1 MDSVKHND
9 LLQKQIKKY
18 TKGYP
23 IPTEL
28 MPLLDNIS
36 ETYDNFERDQE
47 LIERVMNVS
56 SEELL
61 DANQELK
68 KINEEMDRFVYSTS
82 HDLRAPLL
90 SILGLL
96 NIIEKENKQYDIQG
110 YLKLLRDSTVNL
122 DKFISDI
129 IDYSRNSRLDVEKK
143 EVDIAEII
151 NESFKHLNYLPGCS
165 TLLKLVNIDAKE
177 KFYCDQRR
185 LTIIFNNL
193 ISNAIKYQNT
203 NISDSFVNI
212 EAVIDEK
219 QMKVEIED
227 NGIGIEQTYLQK
239 IFDMF
244 YRASPDSK
252 GSGLGLY
259 IVKEAIQK
267 LEGQISVDS
276 TFGMGT
282 KFTIIIPNLERH

>member
-1 MDSVKHND
+1 MDSNHLHH
-9 LLQKQIKKY
+9 LLQKQINKY
-18 TKGYP
+18 ASDTP
-23 IPTEL
+23 IPAGL
-28 MPLLDNIS
+28 NNLLNDIS
-36 ETYDNFERDQE
+36 QTYTNFERDQE

-143 EVDIAEII
+143 EVDIGEII

-177 KFYCDQRR
+177 KFYCDERR

-193 ISNAIKYQNT
+193 ISNAIKYQNASL
-203 NISDSFVNI
+203 SDSFINI
-212 EAVIDEK
+212 EAMIDEK
-219 QMKVEIED
+219 AMTVQIED
-227 NGIGIEQTYLQK
+227 NGIGIDATYLQK

-267 LEGQISVDS
+267 LHGSISVES
-276 TFGMGT
+276 TLGMGT
-282 KFTIIIPNLERH
+282 RFSVVIPNLERH

>member
-1 MDSVKHND
+1 MSSKNYND
-9 LLQKQIKKY
+9 LLQKQI
-18 TKGYP
+18 TKFKNGHK
-23 IPTEL
+23 IPEEWN
-28 MPLLDNIS
+28 PLFESIS
-36 ETYDNFERDQE
+36 ESYDNYEQELE
-47 LIERVMNVS
+47 LIEKVMNVS

-129 IDYSRNSRLDVEKK
+129 IDYSRNSRLEVEKK

-151 NESFKHLNYLPGCS
+151 NNSFKHLNYLPGCS

-177 KFYCDQRR
+177 KFYCDERR
-185 LTIIFNNL
+185 LIIIFNNL
-193 ISNAIKYQNT
+193 ISNAIKYQNQD
-203 NISDSFVNI
+203 ISDSYVNI
-212 EAVIDEK
+212 EAVIDAKE
-219 QMKVEIED
+219 MRVDLED
-227 NGIGIEQTYLQK
+227 NGIGIEEGYLQR

-244 YRASPDSK
+244 YRASPEAK

-267 LEGQISVDS
+267 LKGKIEVSS

-282 KFTIIIPNLERH
+282 KFVLVIPNIERH

>member
-1 MDSVKHND
+1 MSLNNYND
-9 LLQKQIKKY
+9 LLQKQIAKFG
-18 TKGYP
+18 KGKDLPEEWKPLFQSISDSYDGYEQ
-23 IPTEL
+23 EL
-28 MPLLDNIS
+28 
-36 ETYDNFERDQE
+36 E
-47 LIERVMNVS
+47 LIEKVMNVS

-129 IDYSRNSRLDVEKK
+129 IDYSRNSRLEVEKK

-151 NESFKHLNYLPGCS
+151 NNSFKHLNYLPGCS

-177 KFYCDQRR
+177 KFYCDERR
-185 LTIIFNNL
+185 LIIIFNNL
-193 ISNAIKYQNT
+193 ISNAIKYQNQD
-203 NISDSFVNI
+203 ISDSYVNI
-212 EAVIDEK
+212 EAVIDAKE
-219 QMKVEIED
+219 MRVELED
-227 NGIGIEQTYLQK
+227 NGIGIEEGYLQR

-244 YRASPDSK
+244 YRASPDAK

-267 LEGQISVDS
+267 LKGKIEVSS

-282 KFTIIIPNLERH
+282 KFSIVIPNIERH

>member
-1 MDSVKHND
+1 MSENIYND
-9 LLQKQIKKY
+9 LLQKQINKY
-18 TKGYP
+18 TKGKS
-23 IPTEL
+23 IPEEWKPLFESINDSYNNYEKEL
-28 MPLLDNIS
+28 
-36 ETYDNFERDQE
+36 E

-129 IDYSRNSRLDVEKK
+129 IDYSRNSRLEVEKTQ
-143 EVDIAEII
+143 VDIGEII

-177 KFYCDQRR
+177 KFYSDQRR
-185 LTIIFNNL
+185 LVIIFNNL
-193 ISNAIKYQNT
+193 ISNAIKYQNPDLT
-203 NISDSFVNI
+203 DSYINI
-212 EAVIDEK
+212 EAEIDVKE
-219 QMKVEIED
+219 MKLEISD
-227 NGIGIEQTYLQK
+227 NGIGIEESYLQK

-267 LEGQISVDS
+267 LNGSIAVES
-276 TFGMGT
+276 TLGMGT
-282 KFTIIIPNLERH
+282 KFSVVIPNIERH

>member
-1 MDSVKHND
+1 MKEKKQNHI
-9 LLQKQIKKY
+9 LQQQLQKYMGDK
-18 TKGYP
+18 P
-23 IPTEL
+23 IPAEMETL
-28 MPLLDNIS
+28 FDNIS
-36 ETYDNFERDQE
+36 ETYDHFEQEQE

-143 EVDIAEII
+143 EVDIAAII

-165 TLLKLVNIDAKE
+165 TVLKLINIDAKE
-177 KFYCDQRR
+177 KFYCDERR
-185 LTIIFNNL
+185 LTIIFNNV
-193 ISNAIKYQNT
+193 ISNAIKYQNPD
-203 NISDSFVNI
+203 IHDSYINI

-219 QMKVEIED
+219 KMTVEIED
-227 NGIGIEQTYLQK
+227 NGIGIEESYLQK

-259 IVKEAIQK
+259 IVKETIQK
-267 LEGQISVDS
+267 LNGQITVKS
-276 TFGMGT
+276 TLGMGT
-282 KFTIIIPNLERH
+282 KFSLLIPNIDRH

>member
-1 MDSVKHND
+1 METKYNEI
-9 LLQKQIKKY
+9 LQRQLKKY
-18 TKGYP
+18 AN
-23 IPTEL
+23 
-28 MPLLDNIS
+28 DNIPDGLELLLKNIS
-36 ETYDNFERDQE
+36 DTYDDFESDQE

-96 NIIEKENKQYDIQG
+96 NIIEKDNKQYDIQG
-110 YLKLLRDSTVNL
+110 YLKLLRDSTVKL

-143 EVDIAEII
+143 EVDIGEVI

-165 TLLKLVNIDAKE
+165 TLLKLINIDAKE
-177 KFYCDQRR
+177 KFYCDERR

-193 ISNAIKYQNT
+193 ISNSIKYQNPD
-203 NISDSFVNI
+203 ISDSFVNI
-212 EAVIDEK
+212 EVSIDEHE
-219 QMKVEIED
+219 MSIDIED
-227 NGIGIEQTYLQK
+227 NGIGIDQAYLQK
-239 IFDMF
+239 IFEMF

-267 LEGQISVDS
+267 LEGSIAVES
-276 TFGMGT
+276 TFGMGS
-282 KFTIIIPNLERH
+282 KFSIVIPNLPRH